1 MGNQI
6 LILLTKTEEK
16 NGHMSVNI
24 YAYPTEQ
31 IRSWINL
38 SERLN
43 KLKFRMM
50 HRAQSNWEFRE
61 TFWNFMAND
70 FHLM

>member
-50 HRAQSNWEFRE
+50 HRAQSN
-61 TFWNFMAND
+61 
-70 FHLM
+70 